1 MIKLDHLTIPVSDRV
16 RSRDWYVKTLGLRV
30 EFEVPARNASALID
44 DGGFTIFVEQQAAPP
59 TLDLDGPW
67 PSTVSGTALY
77 FSVDDVDAVH
87 AQWTARGV
95 DFAHPPQKVFW
106 GYGAELVDP
115 DGYRIRLWD
124 EKTMKEKA

>member
-16 RSRDWYVKTLGLRV
+16 RSRDWYVTTLGLRV

-44 DGGFTIFVEQQAAPP
+44 DGGFTIFLEQRRAPP
-59 TLDLDGPW
+59 TA
-67 PSTVSGTALY
+67 GTALY
-77 FSVDDVDAVH
+77 FSVDDVDAIH
-87 AQWTARGV
+87 AQWSARGV
-95 DFAHPPQKVFW
+95 AFAHPPDKVFW

>member
-1 MIKLDHLTIPVSDRV
+1 MIKFDHLTIPVSDRV
-16 RSRDWYVKTLGLRV
+16 RSREWYVQTLGLRV
-30 EFEVPARNASALID
+30 EFEVPPRNATALID
-44 DGGFTIFVEQQAAPP
+44 DGGFTIFVEQRDAPTP
-59 TLDLDGPW
+59 KNPDGPS

-77 FSVDDVDAVH
+77 FSVDNVDEVH
-87 AQWTARGV
+87 AALTARGIT
-95 DFAHPPQKVFW
+95 FAHPPQKMFW